1 MSKLAQRLLIFF
13 IGIPLVLAIVFF
25 DFNKHLLMHFVL
37 LVIVIISSFEMHT
50 ILKTKNNI
58 QPKII
63 ITILSLLPFIMSY
76 CCNLFSLPS
85 EYIYFVFIFSVLF
98 SLAYEVFFP
107 VNKGENN
114 FDNSLYSSLSNILI
128 IFYCG
133 LLPTFLSQIS
143 ALQNSSKLLCVF
155 FLLVFSCD
163 SFAWLFG
170 MLFGKNNRGLLKVSP
185 NKSIA
190 GFLGGI
196 LSTIG
201 ISVLC
206 KVLFP
211 EVFTG
216 SYIKNIFL
224 GLIISI
230 SSILG
235 DLVESLFKRSASCK
249 DSGQVIIGRGGILD
263 SIDSILFSAPL
274 YFILIKFFY

>member
-25 DFNKHLLMHFVL
+25 DFNNHLLMHLVL
-37 LVIVIISSFEMHT
+37 LVVIVISSFEMHT
-50 ILKTKNNI
+50 ILKTKSTI
-58 QPKII
+58 QPKILLS
-63 ITILSLLPFIMSY
+63 ILSLLPFVMSY
-76 CCNLFSLPS
+76 ICNVFSLS
-85 EYIYFVFIFSVLF
+85 FEYIYLVFIFSVLF
-98 SLAYEVFFP
+98 SLAYEVFFS

-114 FDNSLYSSLSNILI
+114 FEHSLYSSLSNVLV

-143 ALQNSSKLLCVF
+143 AFNNSSKLLCVF
-155 FLLVFSCD
+155 FLLVFACD

-170 MLFGKNNRGLLKVSP
+170 MLFGKNNRGLIKVSP
-185 NKSIA
+185 NKSIS
-190 GFLGGI
+190 GFIGGI

-211 EVFTG
+211 DVFTG
-216 SYIKNIFL
+216 SYIKNIVL
-224 GLIISI
+224 GFVIAI

-274 YFILIKFFY
+274 YFILVKFFY